1 MLEKESIKL
10 VLESVSVLNT
20 RTEDLEKTII
30 RKMTEKMDE
39 HDVYFRFDQK
49 LLINAV
55 CSFLGIMNITNRE
68 KIKELSFFS
77 GIYQLV
83 HCDEISHIT
92 TGTYFLA
99 VIRELLESYD
109 EHVINAWGELYM
121 HVYTEVEKVSEYKVA
136 R

>member
-1 MLEKESIKL
+1 MERIMLEKESIKL

-68 KIKELSFFS
+68 KIKEL
-77 GIYQLV
+77 
-83 HCDEISHIT
+83 
-92 TGTYFLA
+92 
-99 VIRELLESYD
+99 
-109 EHVINAWGELYM
+109 
-121 HVYTEVEKVSEYKVA
+121 
-136 R
+136 